1 MNESKEDAQASYTQT
16 VKIKCGDTI
25 KEYRYKRQYNIT
37 NKTKMFKELLNED
50 ETKKILSSN
59 VSNYDKITNL
69 WTYISNN
76 EKYKKPNRDALASS
90 KDGRTEC
97 FFNYKQIQ
105 NLVYR
110 NSNMKSLN

>member
-1 MNESKEDAQASYTQT
+1 MNSYTQT
-16 VKIKCGDTI
+16 VKIKCGDI
-25 KEYRYKRQYNIT
+25 VKEYRYKRQYNIT

-59 VSNYDKITNL
+59 VSNYDKITKL

-76 EKYKKPNRDALASS
+76 EKYKN
-90 KDGRTEC
+90 E
-97 FFNYKQIQ
+97 FNYKQIQ

-110 NSNMKSLN
+110 NSNLRS

>member
-1 MNESKEDAQASYTQT
+1 MNSYTQT

-37 NKTKMFKELLNED
+37 NKTKMFKELLNEN

-69 WTYISNN
+69 WSYISNN
-76 EKYKKPNRDALASS
+76 EKYKKPSS
-90 KDGRTEC
+90 DGRNTEC

-110 NSNMKSLN
+110 ATSSRNANASSNIKPT

>member
-1 MNESKEDAQASYTQT
+1 MNEYTQT

-76 EKYKKPNRDALASS
+76 EKYKNEFS
-90 KDGRTEC
+90 
-97 FFNYKQIQ
+97 YKQIQ

-110 NSNMKSLN
+110 NSNLRS

>member
-1 MNESKEDAQASYTQT
+1 MNEANDSSTYIQH

-25 KEYRYKRQYNIT
+25 KEYRYKRNYNIS

-59 VSNYDKITNL
+59 SSNYDKITNL

-76 EKYKKPNRDALASS
+76 EKYKNV
-90 KDGRTEC
+90 
-97 FFNYKQIQ
+97 FNYKQIQ

-110 NSNMKSLN
+110 HTKLEQNEKDKI